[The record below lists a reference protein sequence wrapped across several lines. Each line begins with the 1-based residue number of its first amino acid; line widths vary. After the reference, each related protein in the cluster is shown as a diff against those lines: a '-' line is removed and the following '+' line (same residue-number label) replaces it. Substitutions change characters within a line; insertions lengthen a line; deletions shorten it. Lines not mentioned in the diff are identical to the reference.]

1 MFKIAICDDENY
13 FTEELKNILSDCMLK
28 KGLVFEIDTYSS
40 GAKLIS
46 LGIGMLQY
54 SIIFLDINMDEV
66 DGIMTAKKIREV
78 SKEAF
83 IVFVTAFVN
92 YTLEGYKVDAIRY
105 LLKGGN
111 NFKSAIDECINA
123 IIEKMNYTIVTKS
136 FHFNEGV
143 KEIALERL
151 LYIES
156 RLHKLEFHVQEDK
169 MKVYTIYA
177 TLNNLEADLQ
187 DNDFVRIH
195 QSYLVNLKYIMS
207 IERYQATLTNGMTLI
222 IPKARYTYVKDK
234 FIAYRGEV

>member
-1 MFKIAICDDENY
+1 
-13 FTEELKNILSDCMLK
+13 
-28 KGLVFEIDTYSS
+28 
-40 GAKLIS
+40 
-46 LGIGMLQY
+46 MLQY
-54 SIIFLDINMDEV
+54 SIIFLDINIDEV

-123 IIEKMNYTIVTKS
+123 IIDKMNYTIVTKS

-207 IERYQATLTNGMTLI
+207 IERYQATLTDGTILI